1 MSKKKEAVDHYP
13 SAKALIALQSMAGE
27 KATAD
32 RTIRAWREIARTAG
46 NPDAHA
52 VLDFAM
58 ESGLASAC
66 EQIDPLAPNITWT
79 NPIDGSE
86 MVWIPPGPFIHGKLG
101 KTAECSGFSLGR
113 HPVTNDQF
121 ARFLRESNSKPDP
134 DHADNELF
142 VAHWSGGKIPKG
154 KGGHPV
160 VNVSMYDALAY
171 CKWAG
176 GSLPGEWQWE
186 KAARGPDGRTYP
198 WGEHPPVGR
207 KFAQLGTR
215 DTVAVGTFT
224 KVRTPYGCED
234 MVGNVSEWTYPLP
247 AKHPEGAFPP
257 ANPSPPVPIGGHK
270 DRTIVRGACFLR
282 SGVNTVKATYR
293 RQLSTMRRN
302 HWTGFRLAV
311 LLPCRPV

>member
-1 MSKKKEAVDHYP
+1 MSKKKVDHYP
-13 SAKALIALQSMAGE
+13 SANALVALQAMAGE
-27 KATAD
+27 KASAD
-32 RTIRAWREIARTAG
+32 RTEKAWRTIARAAD

-58 ESGLASAC
+58 ENGLASAC

-86 MVWIPPGPFIHGKLG
+86 MVWIPPGPFVYGKLG
-101 KTAECSGFSLGR
+101 NTAECAGFSLGR
-113 HPVTNDQF
+113 HPVTNKQF
-121 ARFLRESNSKPDP
+121 SRFMGETFYGPDP
-134 DHADNELF
+134 DHPDSEQF
-142 VAHWSGGKIPKG
+142 VAHWAGGEIPKG
-154 KGGHPV
+154 KADHPV
-160 VNVSMYDALAY
+160 VNVSMFDAMAY
-171 CKWAG
+171 CRWAG

-198 WGEHPPVGR
+198 WGEFPPGGKI
-207 KFAQLGTR
+207 KFAQLDAR
-215 DTVAVGTFT
+215 DTCAVGTFA
-224 KVRTPYGCED
+224 KVRTAYGCED

-247 AKHPEGAFPP
+247 AKHPVGAFPP
-257 ANPSPPVPIGGHK
+257 ANQSLPVPVGGVHK
-270 DRTIVRGACFLR
+270 NRTIVRGACFLR

-293 RQLSTMRRN
+293 RQLATTRRN